1 MQMPTIII
9 SCYDMQMEGNQKDLI
24 LIVEENPEIADLIAN
39 QSLQAAGYR
48 TAIVSDASSAETKI
62 HELQPDLIIVDH
74 DLKGLSAKDLLVI
87 LSSSGIDIPI
97 ILLAKKGKEAE
108 IIQSFRLGA
117 ADYILLPVRETE
129 VLAAV
134 ERVLYQLHNRR
145 ERARL
150 EQEINVTNEE
160 LQQRIS
166 ELTRFYSIGKTFT
179 STTDQAVLYE
189 KVIDSAIEMTSAD
202 LGWFLL
208 RDEGTKNFILVAHR
222 NLPNQMSNK
231 LHEKWD
237 DGISLLVAKSGKMLN
252 MYGDGLQRFPLSKLG
267 KSILIVPVMAQSNVI
282 GLLVMMR
289 KHAQPFNDSQRSL
302 LEAIADYASVA
313 LDNARLFLAVEE
325 RMRALEAQKG
335 KPPQTGR
342 LNPVALSRIGREQS
356 ASIESIL
363 DILDRL
369 TNSPVTHWA
378 TRNRRDLTTLQEQ
391 VQKLIKLAEKGANGH
406 QS

>member
-1 MQMPTIII
+1 M
-9 SCYDMQMEGNQKDLI
+9 DGNEKDLI
-24 LIVEENPEIADLIAN
+24 LVVEENPAIADLIAN
-39 QSLQAAGYR
+39 QALQAAGYR
-48 TAIVSDASSAETKI
+48 TVVVTDASSAEAKVR
-62 HELQPDLIIVDH
+62 ELEPDLIIINH
-74 DLKGLSAKDLLVI
+74 DLQGLSAKDFLVI
-87 LSSSGIDIPI
+87 LSSSGIDIPV

-117 ADYILLPVRETE
+117 ADYLLLPVRETE

-134 ERVLYQLHNRR
+134 ERVLAQLHNRR
-145 ERARL
+145 ERDRL
-150 EQEINVTNEE
+150 EKQINIANAE
-160 LQQRIS
+160 LQLRVN

-179 STTDQAVLYE
+179 STTDQTILYE
-189 KVIDSAIEMTSAD
+189 KVIDSAIEMTAAD

-222 NLPNQMSNK
+222 NLPVQMSNK

-252 MYGDGLQRFPLSKLG
+252 MFGETLQRFPISKLG
-267 KSILIVPVMAQSNVI
+267 KSILIVPILAQSNVI

-289 KHAQPFNDSQRSL
+289 HQSQAFSDSQRFL
-302 LEAIADYASVA
+302 LEAIADYTSVA

-325 RMRALEAQKG
+325 RMRALEAQTG

-342 LNPVALSRIGREQS
+342 LNPATLSNIGRDQS

-363 DILDRL
+363 DTLERL
-369 TNSPVTHWA
+369 TNSSVTHWA
-378 TRNRRDLTTLQEQ
+378 TRNRRDLITLQEQ
-391 VQKLIKLAEKGANGH
+391 VQKLIRLAEKSATKH
-406 QS
+406 